1 MKNLKKFIC
10 SATAV
15 AVLSATFAVT
25 GCANNELPPLADRG
39 NWTVTSPDGTL
50 TSSVVMDGN
59 GKLSYSVKKGD
70 KQVVD
75 SSSLGFTI
83 EEDDFRILTLEGEP
97 VTRRV
102 QGSYENISGKHSE
115 VVYDCNETTFTF
127 KAWTFC
133 LDLIMRVYDDG
144 YAFRYN
150 VRAADGSEGTMT
162 VVSENTEFAIPARSQ
177 LWTQAYKSSD
187 PARGDFFA
195 YENPYV
201 YRTLTGLAGETL
213 AMPLLYKVQG
223 SDIYSLVTES
233 DLIGS
238 GYYGSFLAEQPK
250 NYGTGVLQTVHT
262 PAGITENDN
271 KVGYP
276 FTSPWRMGIVG
287 DMATVVESEM
297 VEKVYDDVEYWKPD
311 NYDELSEEEKA
322 IYTYDWVEPGVAAFD
337 WLRYPGAD
345 NQQDYAGIHT
355 QYLDMAIEMGWGYT
369 ILDGNW
375 NNRFDEQEQE
385 IRSFIKRAN
394 DNGVKVIV
402 WCDAYNTFGKGNY
415 DFLVEKLDLWQDI
428 GAAGIKI
435 DFFSGETVTNPP
447 HQSED
452 IGAIEW
458 YETIYRECA
467 KRKMVV
473 NAHGSNKPTGERR
486 RYPNVINRE
495 GIFGNEFDT
504 VDGTVTVNHL
514 FTRNLLGASDFTPC
528 VIPRNS
534 SLTMGHQMALAVL
547 FESGLPS
554 MGDYPS
560 VYLDEQIKSY
570 YQALPV
576 LRDDI
581 KFIGGAPDEYYC
593 AAIKA
598 GDEWF
603 VACAN
608 SDGAQTVA
616 VDFSFLGSG
625 EFVAD
630 YYADVEENNE
640 KVTKT
645 QKELNASTKE
655 TFNVGKYGGFV
666 LHISKKA

>member
-1 MKNLKKFIC
+1 MKNIKKFIWL
-10 SATAV
+10 ATAV
-15 AVLSATFAVT
+15 AVLSTTVAAS
-25 GCANNELPPLADRG
+25 GCSKKALPPLADRG
-39 NWTVTSPDGTL
+39 SWTVTSPDGTL

-83 EEDDFRILTLEGEP
+83 EEDDFRLLTLEGQP
-97 VTRRV
+97 KTQRV

-127 KAWTFC
+127 KAWEFY
-133 LDLIMRVYDDG
+133 LDVIMRVYDDG

-150 VRAADGSEGTMT
+150 VRATDGSEGTMT

-187 PARGDFFA
+187 PARGDYFA

-213 AMPLLYKVQG
+213 AMPLLYKLQG
-223 SDIYSLVTES
+223 SDVYSLVTES

-238 GYYGSFLAEQPK
+238 GYYGSFLAEQPA
-250 NYGTGVLQTVHT
+250 NYGKGVLQTVHT

-271 KVGYP
+271 KVAYP

-287 DMATVVESEM
+287 DLATVVESEM

-311 NYDELSEEEKA
+311 NYDELSPEEKE
-322 IYTYDWVEPGVAAFD
+322 IYDYKWVEPGVTAFD

-345 NQQDYAGIHT
+345 NQMDYSGIHT
-355 QYLDMAIEMGWGYT
+355 EYLDMAIEMGWGYT

-375 NNRFDEQEQE
+375 NNNFETQEQE
-385 IRSFIKRAN
+385 IRNFIKRAN

-428 GAAGIKI
+428 GAIK
-435 DFFSGETVTNPP
+435 
-447 HQSED
+447 
-452 IGAIEW
+452 W
-458 YETIYRECA
+458 YETVYQECA

-486 RYPNVINRE
+486 KYPNVINRE

-514 FTRNLLGASDFTPC
+514 FTRNILGASDFTPC

-570 YQALPV
+570 YTALPV
-576 LRDDI
+576 LRDEI

-608 SDGAQTVA
+608 SDSAHAVT

-625 EFVAD
+625 EFTAD
-630 YYADVEENNE
+630 YYADVEENNQ

-645 QKELNASTKE
+645 QKELNASSKE
-655 TFNVGKYGGFV
+655 TFNVSKYGGFV